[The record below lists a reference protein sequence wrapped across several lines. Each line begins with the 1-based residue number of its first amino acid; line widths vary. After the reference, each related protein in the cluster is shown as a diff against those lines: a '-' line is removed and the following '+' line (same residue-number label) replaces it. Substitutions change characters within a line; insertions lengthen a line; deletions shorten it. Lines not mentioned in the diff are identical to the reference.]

1 MHIEYLP
8 MAYKI
13 HTVSTV
19 LTAAL
24 LLYLN
29 FLGAVLK
36 REFTYSRIFYF
47 VCIYGSYSRAAVIK
61 SAAVNTEDTVLVMFC
76 HCPYNLDSFSNF

>member
-1 MHIEYLP
+1 M
-8 MAYKI
+8 KKGG
-13 HTVSTV
+13 TVSAV

-24 LLYLN
+24 LLHLN
-29 FLGAVLK
+29 FLCAVLK

-61 SAAVNTEDTVLVMFC
+61 SAAVNTADTVFAQ
-76 HCPYNLDSFSNF
+76 NLEKIST